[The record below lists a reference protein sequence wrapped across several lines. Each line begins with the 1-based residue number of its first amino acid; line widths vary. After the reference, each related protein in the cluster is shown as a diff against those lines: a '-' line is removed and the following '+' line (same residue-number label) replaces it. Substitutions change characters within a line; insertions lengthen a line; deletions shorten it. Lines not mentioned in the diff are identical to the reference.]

1 MYSSTVKISSMLLPL
16 YLKKKVIKRRT
27 LTSGFLLVAI
37 LLFTACTSQPPVS
50 EADQAM
56 IDTEVPD
63 SPPPLSLDSGE
74 ASVIKITP
82 EAPSF
87 ASETLY
93 SLILAEIAAQRNRL
107 DVTLSQ
113 YVQQAHDTRDPG
125 IVARANRIA
134 RYLGSHK
141 SSLNTALLWTEI
153 EPQSIEARQVVI
165 TELLHYRRYQEAI
178 DNIDHLLRYSPNL
191 NFDHLVEN
199 AQRMTVQERT
209 SLLEHFQALTNNHAN
224 SASTWFTY
232 ALLLKQ
238 NNQTMAALEA
248 TEKALKLEPAYA
260 SAMITKG
267 ALLSHLGKQKQ
278 ALKWIKKSVKQLP
291 NNTRLRIV
299 YARMLINAKQYKN
312 AQDQFSILVEQSPNN
327 GDLILSLAILSL
339 ENNLP
344 EQAESYLQR
353 LININQRT
361 NDAYFYLGEL
371 YRSKNQ
377 LDTAL
382 MQYRAVKTGGKL
394 LSARA
399 AIASLLNQQGE
410 LAEARQS
417 LRADR
422 ALYPDFGVQLF
433 IAESSLLAE
442 NEQYEESLRVLSA
455 ALQKHPGNTAI
466 LYNRAMVGEKLNQLD
481 LLESD
486 LQTIISKEPSNAL
499 ALNALGYT
507 LADRSQRLEEALSYI
522 TKAIELSPND
532 PAIMDSMGWVQY
544 KLGNYDTAL
553 NYLQKAIS
561 LMNDH
566 EIAAHLGEVLWV
578 TGQEEKARKVWKEA
592 LKLNADSQPLKT
604 VMEKFGSK

>member
-1 MYSSTVKISSMLLPL
+1 MYSSTVKISQMLFPV
-16 YLKKKVIKRRT
+16 YLKNKAINIRAVA
-27 LTSGFLLVAI
+27 SGFLLIAI
-37 LLFTACTSQPPVS
+37 LLFTACTIQPPAS
-50 EADQAM
+50 DTDQALK
-56 IDTEVPD
+56 DTQLPD
-63 SPPPLSLDSGE
+63 SPPAISLDSDE
-74 ASVIKITP
+74 TSVIKITP

-87 ASETLY
+87 SPETLY

-107 DVTLSQ
+107 DVTLGQ

-134 RYLGSHK
+134 RYLGSHQ
-141 SSLNTALLWTEI
+141 SSLSTAQLWIEI

-178 DNIDHLLRYSPNL
+178 NNIDHLLRYSPNL

-199 AQRMTVQERT
+199 AQRMTAQERA
-209 SLLEHFQALTNNHAN
+209 SLLEHFKPLTNNHAK

-238 NNQTMAALEA
+238 NNQTMEALEA
-248 TEKALKLEPAYA
+248 TEKALQLEPAYA

-267 ALLSHLGKQKQ
+267 ALLGHLGKQKQ

-291 NNTRLRIV
+291 NNARLRIV

-344 EQAESYLQR
+344 SQAEAYLQR

-371 YRSKNQ
+371 YRSENRF
-377 LDTAL
+377 DTAL
-382 MQYRAVKTGGKL
+382 VQYRAVKTGGKL
-394 LSARA
+394 LNARA
-399 AIASLLNQQGE
+399 AIASLLNQQGKLE
-410 LAEARQS
+410 EARQS
-417 LRADR
+417 LHADR
-422 ALYPDFGVQLF
+422 ALYPDFTVQLF
-433 IAESSLLAE
+433 IAESNLLAK

-455 ALQKHPGNTAI
+455 ALQKHPGNTTI

-486 LQTIISKEPSNAL
+486 LQTIISKEPGNAL

-578 TGQEEKARKVWKEA
+578 TGQQEKAQKVWKEA
-592 LKLNADSQPLKT
+592 LKLNADSEPLKT